1 MKIDT
6 SNIDY
11 THAKEVYNRLM
22 NKTDLLSEKQIE
34 LMVESTRIKLHT
46 NLGLDTNNMRTRL
59 NEIERQSLLIE
70 EQLLNI
76 LKDIRFIRR
85 MTELNLPV
93 NFN

>member
-1 MKIDT
+1 MTIDPN
-6 SNIDY
+6 NIDY
-11 THAKEVYNRLM
+11 THAKEVYNSLM

-34 LMVESTRIKLHT
+34 LMAESARIELHI
-46 NLGLDTNNMRTRL
+46 NLGLDTNTMRTRL
-59 NEIERQSLLIE
+59 NEIERQSLLIK